1 MSAQLIESLME
12 RIHVLTQEN
21 KRLTNEN
28 QEYKKTI
35 KRLGRQVETG
45 RSTGMAEP
53 DYGTAGEAASVCGAD
68 RVVGLLCRQDGAEP
82 LAGDGHVAPSTS

>member
-1 MSAQLIESLME
+1 ME

-28 QEYKKTI
+28 QIKEETI

-68 RVVGLLCRQDGAEP
+68 RVVGLLRRQDGAESV
-82 LAGDGHVAPSTS
+82 AGDGYVAPSTS

>member
-1 MSAQLIESLME
+1 ME

-28 QEYKKTI
+28 QIKEETI
-35 KRLGRQVETG
+35 KRLGRQVAEG
-45 RSTGMAEP
+45 RSTGVEIT

-82 LAGDGHVAPSTS
+82 LAGDGHVAPRTS